1 MFRFQKNTGFND
13 DIFGKEG
20 NNFHQDDMFFRPNPP
35 EKIHTNTTG
44 LLESFGRLIYS
55 NARVKPIFADC
66 WLIGSADEL
75 DIIAEYRLPGAK
87 VLIGTSPDGETEYNL
102 TPYEY
107 VSPES
112 VNALIEDVIDT
123 VRESYRKQ
131 GGRMDRQSI
140 LNEARGL
147 FMSSSE
153 TIESIYGNNTLD
165 LDAIMDTLC
174 ETVHRYTVGLGIFEL
189 LLSDPKLE
197 DIYIDAP
204 CDRNRIHVTMS
215 GITGMNSNQKCRT
228 NLVVDRKEVMNLIN
242 VLKRNS
248 GLPFSES
255 NPVLESDMKGYDA
268 RATVVGYPMS
278 PNGDSVSIRKHSDRL
293 WTLSRLIA
301 NGTLSAETAGILS
314 FLVDNRCTFLVCGA
328 RGAGKSS
335 LLSALLFEFPTSQRI
350 LTIEDTMELPG
361 EKMRRIG
368 FKVQTLLINDR
379 LDGSDASR
387 ADDALRVS
395 LRMGESAI
403 ILGEVRGEE
412 VRTLYQSMR
421 TGRAGSSIMG
431 TIHGDSAKSV
441 FERVVYDMGV
451 EPEAFMATDVLVT
464 LGTVRDRRSGSQK
477 RVLREIVATG
487 NQIGEFI
494 NIAETETLFT
504 TPAMNRI
511 RLSCGMDD
519 ERIRE
524 DILARSE
531 IRRMLAEEG
540 KENGRF
546 LEPEWIC
553 IANDHV
559 SRNSNKTADDLINSF
574 KVKMDRMNGD

>member
-1 MFRFQKNTGFND
+1 MFRFHKNDMFGNEG
-13 DIFGKEG
+13 FGKG
-20 NNFHQDDMFFRPNPP
+20 KNDFRDNVFFRPNPP
-35 EKIHTNTTG
+35 ERIRNNASG
-44 LLESFGRLIYS
+44 LLEDFGRLISS
-55 NARVKPIFADC
+55 NARMKPIFADC

-75 DIIAEYRLPGAK
+75 DVIAEYGLPGAK

-112 VNALIEDVIDT
+112 VNALIEDVIDNI
-123 VRESYRKQ
+123 RESYRKH
-131 GGRMDRQSI
+131 GGRMDRQSV

-153 TIESIYGNNTLD
+153 TVESIYGNNTLD
-165 LDAIMDTLC
+165 LDVIMDALC

-215 GITGMNSNQKCRT
+215 GISGMNSNRKCRT
-228 NLVVDRKEVMNLIN
+228 NLMVDRKEVMNLIN

-248 GLPFSES
+248 GLPFCES
-255 NPVLESDMKGYDA
+255 NPVLESDMKGYGA

-293 WTLSRLIA
+293 WTLSRLVA
-301 NGTLSAETAGILS
+301 NGTLSPETAGMLS

-403 ILGEVRGEE
+403 ILGEVRGDE

-441 FERVVYDMGV
+441 FDRVVYDMGV

-464 LGTVRDRRSGSQK
+464 LGTVRERRSGGQK
-477 RVLREIVATG
+477 RVLREMVATG
-487 NQIGEFI
+487 DQTGEFI
-494 NIAETETLFT
+494 DVSEIDSLFG
-504 TPAMNRI
+504 TPVMNRI
-511 RLSCGMDD
+511 RMSCGMDD
-519 ERIRE
+519 EKIRE
-524 DILARSE
+524 DITVRSE
-531 IRRMLAEEG
+531 IRRMLAEKG
-540 KENGRF
+540 KENEMF

-553 IANDHV
+553 IANEHV
-559 SRNSNKTADDLINSF
+559 SRNSDKTPEELIGSF
-574 KVKMDRMNGD
+574 RLKIDRTNGV

>member
-1 MFRFQKNTGFND
+1 MLRFYKDNGFGGKGFGTGS
-13 DIFGKEG
+13 
-20 NNFHQDDMFFRPNPP
+20 NNMGAATLFSPNPP
-35 EKIHTNTTG
+35 ERLHTNTTG
-44 LLESFGRLIYS
+44 LLENFGRLIQS

-75 DIIAEYRLPGAK
+75 DVIAEYCLPGAR

-112 VNALIEDVIDT
+112 VNALIEGVIEDI
-123 VRESYRKQ
+123 RESYRKH
-131 GGRMDRQSI
+131 GGRMDRQSV

-147 FMSSSE
+147 FMNSSE

-165 LDAIMDTLC
+165 LDIVMDTLC

-197 DIYIDAP
+197 DIYLDAP

-215 GITGMNSNQKCRT
+215 GISGVNSNQRCRT
-228 NLVVDRKEVMNLIN
+228 NLIVDRKEVMNLIN
-242 VLKRNS
+242 VLKRDS
-248 GLPFSES
+248 GLPFCES
-255 NPVLESDMKGYDA
+255 NPVLESDMKDHDA
-268 RATVVGYPMS
+268 RATIVGYPMS

-301 NGTLSAETAGILS
+301 NGTVSPETAGMLS

-379 LDGSDASR
+379 LDGNEASR

-403 ILGEVRGEE
+403 ILGEARGEE

-441 FERVVYDMGV
+441 FERVVHDMGV
-451 EPEAFMATDVLVT
+451 DPEAFMATDILVT

-487 NQIGEFI
+487 DRTGEFI
-494 NIAETETLFT
+494 DISNIDALFT
-504 TPAMNRI
+504 TPAMSRV
-511 RLSCGMDD
+511 RMSCGMDD
-519 ERIRE
+519 EKIRE
-524 DILARSE
+524 DITVRSE
-531 IRRMLAEEG
+531 IRNMLAERG
-540 KENGRF
+540 KDDERF
-546 LEPEWIC
+546 LGPEWIC
-553 IANDHV
+553 IANDHA
-559 SRNSNKTADDLINSF
+559 SRNSNKPPEDRINSF
-574 KVKMDRMNGD
+574 RVKMDRASGD